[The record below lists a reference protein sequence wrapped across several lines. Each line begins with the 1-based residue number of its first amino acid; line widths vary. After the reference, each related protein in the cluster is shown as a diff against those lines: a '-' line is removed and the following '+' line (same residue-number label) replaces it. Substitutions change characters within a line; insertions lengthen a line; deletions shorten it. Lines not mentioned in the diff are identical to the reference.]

1 MICGADDEAR
11 YDLARKTI
19 RKAPEIQAFR
29 RVRIPTVTLKKGCY
43 KYELKRT
50 NNDDMFVYVYFRT

>member
-29 RVRIPTVTLKKGCY
+29 RVRISTVTLSIKNGGRCDRRRKII
-43 KYELKRT
+43 
-50 NNDDMFVYVYFRT
+50 YF